1 MKFGLRLALTLIV
14 LFLPPISEARQQP
27 TPAQQASTKG
37 MKLDTGEEIFK
48 AACIGCH
55 GENGVGQPQT
65 ILGFEPPPAF
75 PDFTDCLGSARER
88 RSDWSAILH
97 EGGPVRAFS
106 EIMPSWKDALTS
118 GQIDKV
124 TGYLRS
130 LCTDSA
136 WPVGEL
142 NFPRALFTE
151 KAFPEDEYLLT
162 TEIDTEGAGRV
173 SGKLVWEKR
182 IGARNQVEAAVP
194 YSFFDRGDSN
204 WVGGIGDFVLGFKR
218 VLVSSIRSGSI
229 FSVQGEVKAPTGNR
243 SLGLGSGVTTFEAF
257 GAFGQILPGGSFVQI
272 QSGVELPADK
282 ARASN
287 VFFWKT
293 AFGRSFA
300 TKRGTGR
307 QWTPMV
313 EFLGERDMAR
323 GAPMPWDI
331 VPEMQVTLNQ
341 RQHIKL
347 GMGFRT
353 PLTQTAG
360 RSSQLT
366 FYLLWDTFDG
376 ALWEG
381 W

>member
-1 MKFGLRLALTLIV
+1 MKFGLWLILL
-14 LFLPPISEARQQP
+14 LFNLFVPASLFAQQQP
-27 TPAQQASTKG
+27 TPSQQASTKG

-55 GENGVGQPQT
+55 GPDGVGQPET

-97 EGGPVRAFS
+97 EGGPIRAFS
-106 EIMPSWKDALTS
+106 EIMPSWKEALTS
-118 GQIDKV
+118 EQIDKV

-151 KAFPEDEYLLT
+151 KAFPEDEYVLT
-162 TEIDTEGAGRV
+162 SAINTNGSGLV

-182 IGARNQVEAAVP
+182 IGARNQIEVAVP
-194 YSFFDRGDSN
+194 YSFIERASRS
-204 WVGGIGDFVLGFKR
+204 WIGGIGDFVLGFKR
-218 VLVSSIRSGSI
+218 VLVSNIDSGSI
-229 FSVQGEVKAPTGNR
+229 FSLQGEVKAPTGNR
-243 SLGLGSGVTTFEAF
+243 SLGLGSGVTSFEAF
-257 GAFGQILPGGSFVQI
+257 GAIGQILPASSFVQI
-272 QSGVELPADK
+272 QSGFELPTDRT
-282 ARASN
+282 RAAN
-287 VFFWKT
+287 AFFWKT
-293 AFGRSFA
+293 AVGRSFA
-300 TKRGTGR
+300 TRGGVGR

-313 EFLGERDMAR
+313 EFLGDRELVSGAR
-323 GAPMPWDI
+323 MNWDI
-331 VPEMQVTLNQ
+331 VPEMQVTLNR
-341 RQHIKL
+341 RQHVRL
-347 GMGFRT
+347 AMGVRT
-353 PLTQTAG
+353 PMTNTAG
-360 RSSQLT
+360 RSTQLT

-376 ALWEG
+376 VFWEG

>member
-1 MKFGLRLALTLIV
+1 MEFGVRVVFLLLLLRLPTF
-14 LFLPPISEARQQP
+14 LFAQTQP
-27 TPAQQASTKG
+27 TASQIASTKG
-37 MKLDTGEEIFK
+37 LKLDTGEEIFK

-55 GENGVGQPQT
+55 GPDGVGQPQT

-97 EGGPVRAFS
+97 EGGPTRAFS
-106 EIMPSWKDALTS
+106 EIMPSWKEALTS
-118 GQIDKV
+118 EQIDKV
-124 TGYLRS
+124 TAYLRS

-162 TEIDTEGAGRV
+162 SAINTKGSGRI

-182 IGARNQVEAAVP
+182 IGARNQIEVAAP
-194 YSFFDRGDSN
+194 YSFIERSSN
-204 WVGGIGDFVLGFKR
+204 SWVGGIGDFVLGFKR
-218 VLVSSIRSGSI
+218 VLMSNIDSGSI
-229 FSVQGEVKAPTGNR
+229 FSLQGEVKAPTGNK
-243 SLGLGSGVTTFEAF
+243 SLGLGSGVTSFEAF
-257 GAFGQILPGGSFVQI
+257 GAFGQILPASSFVQI
-272 QSGVELPADK
+272 QSGVEIPADK
-282 ARASN
+282 TRAPN

-293 AFGRSFA
+293 AVGRSFA
-300 TKRGTGR
+300 AQGGAGR

-313 EFLGERDMAR
+313 EFLGDRDLVSGAR
-323 GAPMPWDI
+323 MNWDI
-331 VPEMQVTLNQ
+331 VPEVQVTLNQ
-341 RQHIKL
+341 RQHVRAS
-347 GMGFRT
+347 MGVRT
-353 PLTQTAG
+353 PLTNTFG
-360 RSSQLT
+360 RSTQLT

-376 ALWEG
+376 AFWEG

>member
-1 MKFGLRLALTLIV
+1 MLLLCV
-14 LFLPPISEARQQP
+14 LFLPATLVAQQQP
-27 TPAQQASTKG
+27 TPSQQASTKG

-55 GENGVGQPQT
+55 GPDGVGQPET

-97 EGGPVRAFS
+97 EGGPIRAFS
-106 EIMPSWKDALTS
+106 EIMPSWKEALTS
-118 GQIDKV
+118 EQIDKV
-124 TGYLRS
+124 TGYLRT

-162 TEIDTEGAGRV
+162 SAINTKGSGRV

-182 IGARNQVEAAVP
+182 IGARNQVEVAVP
-194 YSFFDRGDSN
+194 YSFIERGNNS
-204 WVGGIGDFVLGFKR
+204 WVGGIGDFVLGYKR
-218 VLVSSIRSGSI
+218 VLMSNINSGSI
-229 FSVQGEVKAPTGNR
+229 FSLQGEVKAPTGNR
-243 SLGLGSGVTTFEAF
+243 SQGLGSGVTSFEVF
-257 GAFGQILPGGSFVQI
+257 GALGQVLPGSSFVQI
-272 QSGVELPADK
+272 QSGFELPTDR
-282 ARASN
+282 ARVPNA
-287 VFFWKT
+287 FFWKT
-293 AFGRSFA
+293 AVGRSFA
-300 TKRGTGR
+300 TQGGVGR

-313 EFLGERDMAR
+313 EFLGDRDLVSGAR
-323 GAPMPWDI
+323 TNWDV

-341 RQHIKL
+341 RQHVRL
-347 GMGFRT
+347 GMGVRT
-353 PLTQTAG
+353 PMTNTGG

-376 ALWEG
+376 AFWEG

>member
-1 MKFGLRLALTLIV
+1 MKFGLRLMLLLLV
-14 LFLPPISEARQQP
+14 LFVPATLAGQQQP
-27 TPAQQASTKG
+27 TPSQQASTKG

-55 GENGVGQPQT
+55 GPDGVGQPET

-97 EGGPVRAFS
+97 EGGPIRAFS
-106 EIMPSWKDALTS
+106 EIMPSWKEALTTE
-118 GQIDKV
+118 QIDKV

-130 LCTDSA
+130 LCTDPA

-151 KAFPEDEYLLT
+151 KAFPEDEWLLT
-162 TEIDTEGAGRV
+162 SAINTKGSGRV

-182 IGARNQVEAAVP
+182 IGARNQVEVAAP
-194 YSFFDRGDSN
+194 YSFIERSTN
-204 WVGGIGDFVLGFKR
+204 SWVGGLGDFVLGFKR
-218 VLVSSIRSGSI
+218 VLMSNINSGSI
-229 FSVQGEVKAPTGNR
+229 FSLQGEVKVPTGNR
-243 SLGLGSGVTTFEAF
+243 SQGLGSGVTSFEVF
-257 GAFGQILPGGSFVQI
+257 GALGQLLPGSSFVQI
-272 QSGVELPADK
+272 QSGFELPTDTTKVPNA
-282 ARASN
+282 
-287 VFFWKT
+287 FFWKT
-293 AFGRSFA
+293 AIGRSFA
-300 TKRGTGR
+300 TQRGVGR

-313 EFLGERDMAR
+313 EFLGDRDLVSGAR
-323 GAPMPWDI
+323 TNWDI

-341 RQHIKL
+341 RQHVRL
-347 GMGFRT
+347 AMGVRT
-353 PLTQTAG
+353 PMTNTAG

-376 ALWEG
+376 VFWEG

>member
-1 MKFGLRLALTLIV
+1 MKFGLRHVLL
-14 LFLPPISEARQQP
+14 LFLSLPAILTAQQP
-27 TPAQQASTKG
+27 TPSQQASTKG

-55 GENGVGQPQT
+55 GPNGVGQPQT

-97 EGGPVRAFS
+97 EGGPIRAFS
-106 EIMPSWKDALTS
+106 EIMPSWKEALTS
-118 GQIDKV
+118 EQIDKV
-124 TGYLRS
+124 TEYLRS
-130 LCTDSA
+130 LCTDAA

-162 TEIDTEGAGRV
+162 SAINTKGAGRV

-182 IGARNQVEAAVP
+182 IGARNQIEVAAP
-194 YSFFDRGDSN
+194 YSFIERGNKS
-204 WVGGIGDFVLGFKR
+204 WVGGLGDFVLGFKR
-218 VLVSSIRSGSI
+218 VLMTNINSGSI
-229 FSVQGEVKAPTGNR
+229 FSLQGEVKAPTGNK
-243 SLGLGSGVTTFEAF
+243 SLGLGSGVTSFEVF
-257 GAFGQILPGGSFVQI
+257 GAFGQILPASNFVQI
-272 QSGVELPADK
+272 QSGFELPTDTTK
-282 ARASN
+282 APNA
-287 VFFWKT
+287 FFWKT
-293 AFGRSFA
+293 AMGRSFA
-300 TKRGTGR
+300 TQGGVGR

-313 EFLGERDMAR
+313 EFLGDRDLVSGAR
-323 GAPMPWDI
+323 MNWDI

-341 RQHIKL
+341 RQHVRL
-347 GMGFRT
+347 AMGIRT
-353 PLTQTAG
+353 PMTNTAG
-360 RSSQLT
+360 RSTQLT

-376 ALWEG
+376 AFWEG